1 MGSNGLPSKLGGKTC
16 TLLSSINFPSKIS
29 ESGMFET
36 MANAGN
42 GIVDGIQI
50 GIESEEIGSMC
61 TEVDEKRLSG
71 SVPASKKAG
80 VE

>member
-1 MGSNGLPSKLGGKTC
+1 MGSNGLPSKFGGKTC
-16 TLLSSINFPSKIS
+16 TLLNSINFPSKIS

-50 GIESEEIGSMC
+50 GIESEEIGSILVRGGVV
-61 TEVDEKRLSG
+61 EASG
-71 SVPASKKAG
+71 FFYV
-80 VE
+80 

>member
-1 MGSNGLPSKLGGKTC
+1 MGGNGLPSKLDGKTC
-16 TLLSSINFPSKIS
+16 TLLSSIKFPSKIS

-50 GIESEEIGSMC
+50 GIESEEIGSI
-61 TEVDEKRLSG
+61 L
-71 SVPASKKAG
+71 ASTRWCS
-80 VE
+80 